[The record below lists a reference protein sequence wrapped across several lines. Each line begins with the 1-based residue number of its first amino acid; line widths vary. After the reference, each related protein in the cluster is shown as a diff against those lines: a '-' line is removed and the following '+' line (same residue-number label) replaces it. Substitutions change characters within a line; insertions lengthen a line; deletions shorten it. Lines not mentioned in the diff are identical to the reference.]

1 VQVTDIG
8 YDDNV
13 FRVDKR
19 ANPVGDFTFTA
30 SPSARLLLGM
40 PRLRV
45 ESQGRLDFIY
55 FKEIASVRSIDANAY
70 ARVEVPLARVTPYA
84 GVDWISAR
92 HRRNFEIDL
101 PVRRVDLSTNAGV
114 DVALSPKTS
123 AGVMTRWSRV
133 DYAGDTIYLDTDL
146 AQFLGATARSNGA
159 RVRYAATPLTT
170 VGAEVERDTSEFA
183 AVPAR
188 NSTGF
193 RVTSVVEFRPLALVS
208 GRAQVGFRRRS
219 FVDGAARPF
228 RGTVARVDLG
238 YTLLGQT
245 RFAFLAQR
253 DLSYSYRA
261 DKRDYL
267 QTGMQVGVSHRFAD
281 AWDLGGSL
289 GRFNLLYGLAAVT
302 GPGARA
308 ERVWVYTAEL
318 GYRFDRSRVG
328 FRFSRQTRSSDFSSF
343 RDYEEMRIGAMVS
356 YGF

>member
-1 VQVTDIG
+1 MVREPLMPTGSAALTCICPLGCSSGKVRALARGGRWRSAIVASGAALTALWLASPAAAQTSGIEEAPVLRGISLTPSVQVTDIG

-45 ESQGRLDFIY
+45 ESQGTLDFIY

-70 ARVEVPLARVTPYA
+70 ARVEVPLARVTPYV
-84 GVDWISAR
+84 GVDWVSAR

-133 DYAGDTIYLDTDL
+133 DYSDDTIYLGTDL
-146 AQFLGATARSNGA
+146 EQFLGATARSNGA

-208 GRAQVGFRRRS
+208 GRAQVGFRKRS
-219 FVDGAARPF
+219 FVDGAA
-228 RGTVARVDLG
+228 
-238 YTLLGQT
+238 
-245 RFAFLAQR
+245 
-253 DLSYSYRA
+253 
-261 DKRDYL
+261 
-267 QTGMQVGVSHRFAD
+267 
-281 AWDLGGSL
+281 
-289 GRFNLLYGLAAVT
+289 
-302 GPGARA
+302 
-308 ERVWVYTAEL
+308 
-318 GYRFDRSRVG
+318 
-328 FRFSRQTRSSDFSSF
+328 
-343 RDYEEMRIGAMVS
+343 
-356 YGF
+356 